1 MTLGI
6 SIESHNAECRIFFF
20 MLSVGEPIR
29 GHACVTKSTN
39 KPQIAQWYIVK
50 VIFLKIDIT
59 VSGNSDMM
67 NWMMILRSNIKLG
80 LKYKRQFKTILGEM
94 VNLPKSTQS

>member
-20 MLSVGEPIR
+20 YAECGVLGVEPIR

-50 VIFLKIDIT
+50 VIF
-59 VSGNSDMM
+59 M
-67 NWMMILRSNIKLG
+67 
-80 LKYKRQFKTILGEM
+80 
-94 VNLPKSTQS
+94 